1 MQGWR
6 RWCLWEEFDQESR
19 SKRIRSRT
27 VPVPSAGRA
36 SGTRLSDR
44 GLSLVGV
51 WAGSSPPAILP
62 YLRRPGGAA
71 SCKNVKQAGRKSA
84 CLMNSWVKV
93 NKTLFWHFLFMHFF
107 CLNQEICFFLCKC
120 FDGLERGVA
129 ATETKPASDSLES
142 SLQTF
147 KSWELTFSPP
157 LEEPLTE
164 SKLNDVFKL
173 WLISVSEL
181 LCKHFLL
188 INQTSSRRSGRHRV
202 DDTGCTSMTQ
212 GQQF

>member
-1 MQGWR
+1 
-6 RWCLWEEFDQESR
+6 
-19 SKRIRSRT
+19 
-27 VPVPSAGRA
+27 
-36 SGTRLSDR
+36 
-44 GLSLVGV
+44 
-51 WAGSSPPAILP
+51 
-62 YLRRPGGAA
+62 
-71 SCKNVKQAGRKSA
+71 
-84 CLMNSWVKV
+84 
-93 NKTLFWHFLFMHFF
+93 MHFF

-188 INQTSSRRSGRHRV
+188 INQTSSGRSASTEWTTPAARPWLRDSSSCCRVFPAVRAAAVLHSAQNVDSYVLYFPKQQQQRCVVFTLSPPGTSLSTPSASCSLETWGR
-202 DDTGCTSMTQ
+202 GWK
-212 GQQF
+212 